1 MSMLNIV
8 KVPKPDVNICKNAR
22 NICGG
27 GLTDVWAST

>member
-8 KVPKPDVNICKNAR
+8 KVPKPDVNICKNV
-22 NICGG
+22 GG